1 VIKKG
6 ASEGN
11 VYCESQLEEVFRNAR
26 DSGEGGGF
34 QVSALFGEPPEELK
48 DKEKLKKETTGTFSF
63 GFMVDSSPADEG
75 TKMYA
80 DTTKLN
86 DQDAKGYATVDGER
100 DEDMHDVAVDANKDA
115 TDSASALE
123 RPHRRGLLLPESV
136 VDHYYNKFFELNDGL
151 AIQQDPDGFRND
163 EAVKADWH
171 KERHALTQDWKRKR
185 KFALSRLQ
193 KNNKFRK

>member
-1 VIKKG
+1 MKWFRITLVTPVVKKST
-6 ASEGN
+6 SEGN

-34 QVSALFGEPPEELK
+34 QVSALFGEQPEELK
-48 DKEKLKKETTGTFSF
+48 DKEKLKKEATGTFSF
-63 GFMVDSSPADEG
+63 GFM
-75 TKMYA
+75 
-80 DTTKLN
+80 
-86 DQDAKGYATVDGER
+86 DAKGYATVDGEL
-100 DEDMHDVAVDANKDA
+100 DEDMHDVAVDTNKDA

-123 RPHRRGLLLPESV
+123 RPRRRGLLLPESV
-136 VDHYYNKFFELNDGL
+136 VDHYYNKFFALNDGL